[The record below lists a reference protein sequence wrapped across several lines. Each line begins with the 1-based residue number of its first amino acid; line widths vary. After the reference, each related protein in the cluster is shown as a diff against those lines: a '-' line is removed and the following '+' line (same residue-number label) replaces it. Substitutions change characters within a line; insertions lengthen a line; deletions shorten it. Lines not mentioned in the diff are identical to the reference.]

1 MKTGERI
8 RYLREQ
14 LDVSQTTFGR
24 AIGQNRLVVAR
35 WEAGTQEP
43 KPLQLMRLAEILE
56 ISPQWMM
63 HGLGTPPVVTP
74 AMQDALRKAE
84 SLAST
89 GFGVMS
95 YTEKGQAKA
104 GKRARSTSPTEQND
118 SPACF
123 EDFLHAFGQRVSS
136 LMQAGPDW
144 PTIPGIPPEVMS
156 AFARQRALP
165 SMRIIVPFAEAYGVS
180 EEWLLTGRIPEGASR
195 TEQHAIPVDATFTP
209 APSD

>member
-1 MKTGERI
+1 VKTGERI

-14 LDVSQTTFGR
+14 LDVSQTTFGK

-63 HGLGTPPVVTP
+63 KGLGTPPVVTP
-74 AMQDALRKAE
+74 TMQDALRKAE

-89 GFGVMS
+89 GFGVTS
-95 YTEKGQAKA
+95 YMEKGSSKA
-104 GKRARSTSPTEQND
+104 GKRARSTSASEQTA

-123 EDFLHAFGQRVSS
+123 DDFLHALGQRVAS
-136 LMQAGPDW
+136 LMQARSDW

-165 SMRIIVPFAEAYGVS
+165 SMRIIVPFAEAFGVP

-195 TEQHAIPVDATFTP
+195 AEQLAIPEEAPFTP

>member
-8 RYLREQ
+8 RFLREQ
-14 LDVSQTTFGR
+14 LDVSQTTFGN

-63 HGLGTPPVVTP
+63 KGIGTPPVATP

-84 SLAST
+84 SLVSM
-89 GFGVMS
+89 GYGVMT
-95 YTEKGQAKA
+95 YTDKGPSKA
-104 GKRARSTSPTEQND
+104 GNRARSTTASEQTAA
-118 SPACF
+118 PACF
-123 EDFLHAFGQRVSS
+123 ENFLHAFGQRVAN
-136 LMQAGPDW
+136 LMQARSDW

-156 AFARQRALP
+156 AFSRQRALP
-165 SMRIIVPFAEAYGVS
+165 SMRMIVPFAEAFGVS
-180 EEWLLTGRIPEGASR
+180 EEWLLTGQTPEGATREKGPTAS
-195 TEQHAIPVDATFTP
+195 EDSQVTP
-209 APSD
+209 AQKD